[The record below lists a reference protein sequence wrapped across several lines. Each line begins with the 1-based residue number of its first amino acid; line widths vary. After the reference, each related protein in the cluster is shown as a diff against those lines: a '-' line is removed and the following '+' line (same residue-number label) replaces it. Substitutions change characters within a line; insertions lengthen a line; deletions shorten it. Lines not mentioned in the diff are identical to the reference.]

1 MTRTLF
7 RYLATGP
14 VLVFVLSLIGCGSE
28 SGGTKEAV
36 RLVQQTFDEQCVFCH
51 GSGRDQDVAEVHA
64 RATDTLTITNIAVTI
79 PNNATTGGRPTITF
93 TVFNQ
98 DGAGVR
104 GLTGFGF
111 TIAKLIPGTNG
122 DASRWQSYINTI
134 QEVGNEGPGWPP
146 ATNGVAPD
154 GTTAI
159 QATLEED
166 TEGQLT
172 DHGLMGGIP
181 GNYTYEFLTDLSE
194 ITTENG
200 EVLDVSYEPLLTHRF
215 GIESPRESPRA
226 SATLDF
232 RPSDGETDKDIIDHR
247 DIASSNSCNE
257 CHVELATHGDH
268 RVGVTYCVTC
278 HNPGTT
284 DPHSGNTVDL
294 KVMIHKIHSGENLPS
309 VEAGG
314 HYIIWSFFNSKND
327 FSEVVFPQD
336 IRNCTKCHDGS
347 DPDTPDGDNPR
358 NVPTMEA
365 CGSCH
370 DDIDFGPEGNHPGG
384 QQFDNSNC
392 ASAECHT
399 PEKIVEEHEI
409 PEQVA
414 AERFEYNIL
423 EISNTGPGEFPV
435 ITFSVTD
442 PTNADTPYDILN
454 DPEFTAPFGNSRLAV
469 IIGWITAEYNNTGS
483 RSTPAQPISIDALAN
498 AVDNLDGTYTV
509 TSTIPIPAD
518 IEGSSGVVGIE
529 GHPAVETV
537 PGSGTYDLRV
547 PVTSVVESF
556 PITDEEAQDRRRSVD
571 ASKCN
576 RCHGLLS
583 LHGENRNNETR
594 ICVICHNDNATD
606 INQRPADPAETA
618 DGKVEQAIDF
628 KYMIHAIHGAQ
639 FLETGIVVWGFGPD
653 EHDFRDIQMPS
664 PSGPGEENLNL
675 INCEGCH
682 LEGTFEVP
690 LDPNASPTTVST
702 GNKRADPD
710 DDVNITPT
718 ASSCVSCHDSIL
730 DKTHMAERGASFD
743 FVLFAPETST
753 AEGQSQVALCGPGPI
768 SAQPPGHSTRLDCCS
783 CHGVQ

>member
-1 MTRTLF
+1 MNRTLF
-7 RYLATGP
+7 RYLAAGP
-14 VLVFVLSLIGCGSE
+14 ILVFVLSLIGCSNE
-28 SGGTKEAV
+28 SGQTTEEV
-36 RLVQQTFDEQCVFCH
+36 QLVQQTFDEQCVFCH
-51 GSGRDQDVAEVHA
+51 GPGRDQDVAEVHSG
-64 RATDTLTITNIAVTI
+64 TDTLTFANIAVTI

-111 TIAKLIPGTNG
+111 TIAKLIPSTNG
-122 DASRWQSYINTI
+122 DASRWQSYINGI
-134 QEVGNEGPGWPP
+134 EEVSIEN
-146 ATNGVAPD
+146 PD
-154 GTTAI
+154 WQPVGTTAI

-166 TEGQLT
+166 SEGELT

-181 GNYTYEFLTDLSE
+181 GNYTYHFSHDLSQ
-194 ITTENG
+194 ITTANG
-200 EVLDVSYEPLLTHRF
+200 EVLDVAYEPMLTHRF

-226 SATLDF
+226 SGTFDF

-247 DIASSNSCNE
+247 DIAVSASCNE
-257 CHVELATHGDH
+257 CHVQLATHGDH
-268 RVGVTYCVTC
+268 RVRVQYCVTC

-284 DPHSGNTVDL
+284 DAQSGNTVDL

-309 VEAGG
+309 VEAGNP
-314 HYIIWSFFNSKND
+314 YIIYGFFNSAND

-336 IRNCTKCHDGS
+336 IRNRNCTKCHDGA
-347 DPDTPDGDNPR
+347 DPETPDGYNPR

-370 DDIDFGPEGNHPGG
+370 DDVDFETGENHPGG
-384 QQFDNSNC
+384 VQSDNSEC
-392 ASAECHT
+392 AECHE
-399 PEKIVEEHEI
+399 PEDIIEEHEI

-414 AERFEYNIL
+414 AKRFEYNIL

-442 PTNADTPYDILN
+442 PTNADAPYDILT

-483 RSTPAQPISIDALAN
+483 GSTPAQPISIDALVN
-498 AVDNLDGTYTV
+498 AVDNFDGTYTV
-509 TSTIPIPAD
+509 TSTVPIPAD
-518 IEGSSGVVGIE
+518 VGGGSGAVGME
-529 GHPAVETV
+529 GHPAVETI
-537 PGSGTYDLRV
+537 PGSSDYDLPV

-576 RCHGLLS
+576 RCHALLS
-583 LHGENRNNETR
+583 AHGGNRNNQTQ

-606 INQRPADPAETA
+606 ISERPADPADTA

-628 KYMIHAIHGAQ
+628 KYLIHAIHGAQ
-639 FLETGIVVWGFGPD
+639 FLQTGVVVYGYGGS
-653 EHDFRDIQMPS
+653 ENDFRDVQMPS

-675 INCEGCH
+675 KNCEGCH
-682 LEGTFEVP
+682 LEGTFELP

-702 GNKRADPD
+702 ENDLADPD

-718 ASSCVSCHDSIL
+718 ASTCVSCHDYIA
-730 DKTHMAERGASFD
+730 DKTHMAEHGASFD
-743 FVLFAPETST
+743 FVLFAPETSP

-768 SAQPPGHSTRLDCCS
+768 SAQPAGHTTRSDCCS